1 MFGNEEKTE
10 LNNISDV
17 DPNELKT
24 VKIIFKHGGEIL
36 VKCKSFS
43 ITESGST
50 ISEYNIN
57 GIRGD
62 YPLYI
67 CTDEI
72 AAVLYL
78 RGCND
83 CDTGKEELL

>member
-1 MFGNEEKTE
+1 MFGNEEKKE
-10 LNNISDV
+10 LNNLSSV

-24 VKIIFKHGGEIL
+24 VKIIFKHGGEII

-43 ITESGST
+43 ITECGST
-50 ISEYNIN
+50 ISGYDIH

-72 AAVLYL
+72 AAILYI
-78 RGCND
+78 RND
-83 CDTGKEELL
+83 EDK